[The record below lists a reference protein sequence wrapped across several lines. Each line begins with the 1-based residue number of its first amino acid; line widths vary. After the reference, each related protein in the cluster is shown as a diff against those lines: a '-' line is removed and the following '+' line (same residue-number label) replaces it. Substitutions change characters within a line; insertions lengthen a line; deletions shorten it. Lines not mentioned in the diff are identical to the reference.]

1 MPDTD
6 GEGESLE
13 ELREKV
19 EELEDDFAKGRT
31 DVEMEA
37 YDLRVRI
44 SSEEATAEE
53 LTGLASTQ
61 IEMLTERALV
71 GEYQELEEQTLHGHL
86 FGGD

>member
-1 MPDTD
+1 MPDTT
-6 GEGESLE
+6 EGDSLE

-19 EELEDDFAKGRT
+19 EELEGSVAEGKST
-31 DVEMEA
+31 VEMEA
-37 YDLRVRI
+37 YDLKVRI

-61 IEMLTERALV
+61 IKMLTERALV